1 VPRSLRERLAW
12 FAITVFLGFEI
23 RHDFLRLLDPTYKA
37 AFQQDS
43 DSLVRDEMLDPAPVL
58 FPLLGGQERAYTSQ
72 FGLQGM
78 VMTWLSPGDH
88 FYEAM
93 RLTTAMLT
101 AAVLALAVV
110 TCWRVWG
117 GRAAGVL
124 LALLT
129 MSFWTNGLG
138 ASTYWQLWTLLLP
151 TLVPLLVWPRLGTGR
166 RK

>member
-1 VPRSLRERLAW
+1 MPRSLRERLAW
-12 FAITVFLGFEI
+12 LAITVFLGFEI

-58 FPLLGGQERAYTSQ
+58 FPLLGGQERDYTSQ

-110 TCWRVWG
+110 TRTTNRQEERARRVG
-117 GRAAGVL
+117 TAAT
-124 LALLT
+124 LAP
-129 MSFWTNGLG
+129 WTTTPSSSG
-138 ASTYWQLWTLLLP
+138 
-151 TLVPLLVWPRLGTGR
+151 
-166 RK
+166 